1 MIHAYLRTLIMY
13 LLLLGT
19 IRLLGKRQVGQLAPS
34 EFVVTMM
41 AANLATGSIEDP
53 EATPVYGIIA
63 IVTILAAE
71 LTLSWLTLGSLPM
84 RRLLCGRPVILMENG
99 RLVQENLRR
108 TRITLDELTGRL
120 RGKGVLELSA
130 VQYAILETNGEL
142 SVFLNPGERPATAA
156 EAGIPA
162 KAGSLPVTLIEDGKV
177 LQDNLKRAGRTRDW
191 LRAVLRERQG
201 STENTLLLT
210 VTGENHISYIRKE
223 GT

>member
-1 MIHAYLRTLIMY
+1 MY

-53 EATPVYGIIA
+53 EATPLYGIIA

-71 LTLSWLTLGSLPM
+71 LTLSWLTLGSIPM

-99 RLVQENLRR
+99 RLLQENLRR

-120 RGKGVLELSA
+120 RGKGVLELAS
-130 VQYAILETNGEL
+130 VQYAILETDGEL
-142 SVFLNPGERPATAA
+142 SVFLNPGERPATAS

-162 KAGSLPVTLIEDGKV
+162 KAGSLPVTLIEDGKI
-177 LQDNLKRAGRTRDW
+177 LEDNLQSAGKSRDW
-191 LRAVLRERQG
+191 LRGLLRERQG
-201 STENTLLLT
+201 SPETTLLLT
-210 VTGENHISYIRKE
+210 VNGENRILYIRKE
-223 GT
+223 AEA